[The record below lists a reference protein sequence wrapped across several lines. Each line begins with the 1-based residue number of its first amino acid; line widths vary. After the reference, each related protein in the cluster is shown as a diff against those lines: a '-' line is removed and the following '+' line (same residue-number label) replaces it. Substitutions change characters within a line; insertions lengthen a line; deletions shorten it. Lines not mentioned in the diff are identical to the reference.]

1 MTQKQRINLL
11 YKAIKRLS
19 SKKQSSSSGGQ
30 ADWFIVYVDGPT
42 IRYFLQDVN
51 INNVAKWGTSKSK
64 AMRFTTEYGADT
76 FIDSM
81 LRSRGNVKSYNDANE

>member
-11 YKAIKRLS
+11 YRAVKRLG
-19 SKKQSSSSGGQ
+19 SKKQPSSKGQ
-30 ADWFIVYVDGPT
+30 ADWFIAYVDGPT

-51 INNVAKWGTSKSK
+51 INNVAKWGTNKSK
-64 AMRFTTEYGADT
+64 AMKFTTEYGADT

-81 LRSRGNVKSYNDANE
+81 LRSRGNVKSYNDTDE